1 MNQRFPELNNFGSLL
16 RFAIELEKAAS
27 QIFKNSSGLCEDAT
41 KRVFEDLAREHA
53 RRASLLETVRQQNLN
68 EMILEPIADL
78 SRDDYPV
85 EEWLEKVSAQ
95 LSVESAQRIEE
106 ISRRFYLDSSEKA
119 KSVLAEA
126 ARTFEKLGKENVT
139 FFQRLAGL

>member
-27 QIFKNSSGLCEDAT
+27 QIFKSSSGAGEEAT
-41 KRVFEDLAREHA
+41 RKVFEDLAREHA
-53 RRASLLETVRQQNLN
+53 RRASLLEMVRQQNLN

-85 EEWLEKVSAQ
+85 EEWLNNVSTEA
-95 LSVESAQRIEE
+95 SVESAQRIEE
-106 ISRRFYLDSSEKA
+106 ISRRFYLDSSKKA
-119 KSVLAEA
+119 RSVLAEA

-139 FFQRLAGL
+139 FFQRLAEL